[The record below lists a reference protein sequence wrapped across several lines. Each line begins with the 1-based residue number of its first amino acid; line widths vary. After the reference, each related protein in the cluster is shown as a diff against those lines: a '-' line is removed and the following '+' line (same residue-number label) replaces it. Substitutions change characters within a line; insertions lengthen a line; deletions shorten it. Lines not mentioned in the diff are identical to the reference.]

1 METEDFIKKR
11 FKNDLDSINSVE
23 KKNKINFKYK
33 FQKIMKNKIISNIE
47 EAQNNLNILKN
58 SICISQIE
66 SAAKLCINSIKKGG
80 KIIFCGNGGSA
91 SDSDHLSAELVG
103 RYLKNRKPYASV
115 SLASNLSTITAIA
128 NDFGYENVFSRQ
140 LEGIGNRQDILFA
153 ISTSGKSKNIL
164 KAIKSANNKKI
175 KVIFLNSIQ
184 NKKKNK
190 TINIDIKVPAK
201 RVDRIQEL
209 HIFVGHLICEIIEKK
224 IG

>member
-1 METEDFIKKR
+1 MKRIIETNFNEHIKVTNKTM
-11 FKNDLDSINSVE
+11 KKL
-23 KKNKINFKYK
+23 KNKISS
-33 FQKIMKNKIISNIE
+33 ISLEIKDC
-47 EAQNNLNILKN
+47 LNRN
-58 SICISQIE
+58 
-66 SAAKLCINSIKKGG
+66 G
-80 KIIFCGNGGSA
+80 KIIWCGNGGSA
-91 SDSDHLSAELVG
+91 ADSLHLSSEFLG
-103 RYLKNRKPYASV
+103 KFKNKRKP
-115 SLASNLSTITAIA
+115 LASISLSSDISNITCIS

>member
-1 METEDFIKKR
+1 
-11 FKNDLDSINSVE
+11 
-23 KKNKINFKYK
+23 
-33 FQKIMKNKIISNIE
+33 MKNKIISNIE
-47 EAQNNLNILKN
+47 EAQNNLNIFKTG
-58 SICISQIE
+58 ICIEQIE
-66 SAAKLCINSIKKGG
+66 SAAKLCINSLKKGG

-140 LEGIGNRQDILFA
+140 LDAIANRQDILFA

-164 KAIKSANNKKI
+164 KAIKAANNKKI

>member
-1 METEDFIKKR
+1 MKRIIEKNFNEHIKVTNKTM
-11 FKNDLDSINSVE
+11 KKL
-23 KKNKINFKYK
+23 KNKISS
-33 FQKIMKNKIISNIE
+33 ISLEIKDC
-47 EAQNNLNILKN
+47 LNRN
-58 SICISQIE
+58 
-66 SAAKLCINSIKKGG
+66 G
-80 KIIFCGNGGSA
+80 KIIWCGNGGSA
-91 SDSDHLSAELVG
+91 ADSLHLSSEFLG
-103 RYLKNRKPYASV
+103 KFKNKRKP
-115 SLASNLSTITAIA
+115 LASISLSSDISNITCIS

>member
-1 METEDFIKKR
+1 
-11 FKNDLDSINSVE
+11 
-23 KKNKINFKYK
+23 
-33 FQKIMKNKIISNIE
+33 MKNKIISNIE